1 MPRQGINTLSVLLA
15 VAWPVLVFVLHGHV
29 GSWPL
34 LVAGAALL
42 AWRMSQAR
50 YLAIMVA
57 VLMLVLGGLGYADLG
72 MRAYPVAINALML
85 AVFLSSLWRG
95 MPIVERLARLKEPD
109 LPTAGVAYTRRVTW
123 AWCGFF
129 VLNGSIAA
137 WTALYADLA
146 TWTLYNGVIS
156 YGLIA
161 LMFAGEWLLR
171 HRLRRSLS

>member
-109 LPTAGVAYTRRVTW
+109 LPPTGVAYTRRVTW

-161 LMFAGEWLLR
+161 LMFSGEWLLR